1 MVMGV
6 RGQGVFLHLFYI
18 VVDARRDRKYKCNS
32 DNSYTAR
39 ECRQKRAPFFVIRLF
54 LERANA
60 VKNDMDGFLTFF
72 LLFFADRLRFV
83 VSFVY
88 GSESDIIFPSNNF
101 MVLVAYCSASSGLCV
116 TIIISFVF

>member
-1 MVMGV
+1 MTPVETESISAIPIIPILPANAV
-6 RGQGVFLHLFYI
+6 RSV
-18 VVDARRDRKYKCNS
+18 R
-32 DNSYTAR
+32 
-39 ECRQKRAPFFVIRLF
+39 PFFVIRLF

-72 LLFFADRLRFV
+72 CSFLPIGSVL

-116 TIIISFVF
+116 TIIISLSFEISLRISII